1 MKWLYL
7 VAALGLFFK
16 WLVLPAIPAETGAI
30 VELIG
35 VDSGVPNPVSAII
48 AVCRLVKYSSNNG

>member
-48 AVCRLVKYSSNNG
+48 AIFISIQYTE